1 MAKRKSTNT
10 NIKQYNKVRAAL
22 RRQVRS
28 MEKRGYFWREQV
40 IPDKPKK
47 ITAASVRRL
56 QKVKEKL
63 YESARYRLPSGEETG
78 GRYARDFERRM
89 AAKKAA
95 QTRKR
100 KGDSAPPPP
109 TPPSP
114 HQEDIYLQRIMRIVN
129 DIGTRHPAAAALLLD
144 EIENEID
151 APTEEEKKA
160 NRVRVA
166 RQLDDAG
173 THQIEMLAVEAWYHR
188 MESSGMRAL
197 SELRMI
203 LSGGVIPTAEELK
216 DLNAAYQQDDTW
228 EEGFDQSV
236 MDADEFFETFGF
248 I

>member
-1 MAKRKSTNT
+1 MAKTRAKNPT
-10 NIKQYNKVRAAL
+10 IQQYNKVRAAL

-28 MEKRGYFWREQV
+28 MEKRGYFWREPV

-56 QKVKEKL
+56 QKVKEAL
-63 YESARYRLPSGEETG
+63 YETARYRLPSGEETG
-78 GRYARDFERRM
+78 GRYARDFERRQ

-95 QTRKR
+95 QSRKR
-100 KGDSAPPPP
+100 KRESAPPLPP
-109 TPPSP
+109 PPSP

-129 DIGTRHPAAAALLLD
+129 DIATRHPASAALLLD

-151 APTEEEKKA
+151 GATEEEKKA
-160 NRVRVA
+160 NRIRVA
-166 RQLDDAG
+166 RQLDEAG
-173 THQIEMLAVEAWYHR
+173 THKIEMLSVEAWYHR
-188 MESSGMRAL
+188 MEASGMRAL

-216 DLNAAYQQDDTW
+216 EMNAAYQQDEAW
-228 EEGFDQSV
+228 EEGFEQIA
-236 MDADEFFETFGF
+236 MDPDEFFETYGF